1 MKNYLII
8 ILLFVMA
15 IPFSHAQTGNKEQ
28 LNKQI
33 LKLSKQIS
41 ASSSEDY
48 DKLAV
53 LNDDLADQ
61 INQYI
66 QLTPDFL
73 QKDFPAWSENGIY
86 MTTSAD
92 KKLRIVFW
100 NMQTGGTMREYQ
112 DMICWQTAKG
122 AKSSMMNEGGS
133 ASYSVIDAFKKQDG
147 GTFYIANG
155 MVHGSNRD
163 KENFIQAYAIDGMN
177 LNDKAEVFKT
187 PKKRLNYISLALDM
201 ATVTTDDDFIHF
213 SKDKK
218 TLYLPAANA
227 KGEVKKG
234 VFLVYKYDGN
244 GFVFQ
249 QTGKVK
255 P

>member
-1 MKNYLII
+1 MKNYLLT
-8 ILLFVMA
+8 ILIFITATNALY
-15 IPFSHAQTGNKEQ
+15 AQGGNKEK

-41 ASSSEDY
+41 GGANTTY
-48 DKLAV
+48 DKLGA
-53 LNDDLADQ
+53 LNDDLVDQ
-61 INQYI
+61 IYQYV

-73 QKDFPAWSENGIY
+73 QKDFPEWRQNGIELV
-86 MTTSAD
+86 TSAD

-112 DMICWQTAKG
+112 DLICWQTTKG
-122 AKSSMMNEGGS
+122 VKSSIMNKGS
-133 ASYSVIDAFKKQDG
+133 NASYSTVNTFKKQDG
-147 GTFYIANG
+147 SSFYTANG
-155 MVHGSNRD
+155 MIHGSNRD
-163 KENFIQAYAIDGMN
+163 KENFIQAYAIGGMN
-177 LNDKAEVFKT
+177 LNDKVEVFKT

-201 ATVTTDDDFIHF
+201 ATVTSDEDFIHF

-218 TLYLPAANA
+218 ILYLPATNA
-227 KGEVKKG
+227 KGEVKDG
-234 VFLVYKYDGN
+234 VFLIYKYDGN
-244 GFVFQ
+244 EFVFQ